1 TEARKRQYE
10 RYGAEVCNGTV
21 PNEIFLQKNPLAN
34 SSSLMLRQWASKD
47 NFSSRAQ
54 MKILRLART
63 ISDLQGSRELSED
76 ALWQALQMKRN
87 HLFGKR
93 KVDAYATYNGRK
105 SGVFAA
111 RPLV

>member
-1 TEARKRQYE
+1 
-10 RYGAEVCNGTV
+10 
-21 PNEIFLQKNPLAN
+21 
-34 SSSLMLRQWASKD
+34 MLRQWASKD